1 MSLTMFAFFE
11 IYKLH
16 SILHYV
22 ENQNIPSK
30 IRTASKVAGMLA
42 FTKYNFIQIKV
53 RNGCDAGI
61 HIHMNQTFDLCQR
74 QITILQGLLKRK
86 P

>member
-1 MSLTMFAFFE
+1 MKVSIVNWQMSLTMFAFFE

-16 SILHYV
+16 TILHYV

-42 FTKYNFIQIKV
+42 FTKYNFIQIVKYAMAV
-53 RNGCDAGI
+53 TQVYI
-61 HIHMNQTFDLCQR
+61 YT
-74 QITILQGLLKRK
+74 
-86 P
+86 